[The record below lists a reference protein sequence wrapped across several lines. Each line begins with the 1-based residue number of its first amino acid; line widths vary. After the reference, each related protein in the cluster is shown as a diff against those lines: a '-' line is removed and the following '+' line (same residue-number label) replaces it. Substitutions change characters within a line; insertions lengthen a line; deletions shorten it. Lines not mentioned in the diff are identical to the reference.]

1 MCDNF
6 FHCMRPVYFVH
17 LNTESWE
24 CGFFIFLIV
33 SASIVLACRM
43 IQCSSS
49 SFLLRPTLLFV
60 GGMHLA
66 FFFFSLHCTLSTPVF
81 ATLSARALVLHS
93 ILSRGCCVVFKG
105 VRIFHLGARKSK
117 RRLGNNY
124 KWPMHSFAVAVMPC
138 FSADAGDCNKVRE
151 VNGAESTIMHS
162 FVMKRAGFARG
173 QKNATH
179 TYLARSWVH
188 LLLLLSAP

>member
-1 MCDNF
+1 MWLFYFSYSLSKHCVGLSHDSMQQLVVSSQTYTSICGRDAFSVF
-6 FHCMRPVYFVH
+6 FC
-17 LNTESWE
+17 
-24 CGFFIFLIV
+24 
-33 SASIVLACRM
+33 
-43 IQCSSS
+43 
-49 SFLLRPTLLFV
+49 
-60 GGMHLA
+60 
-66 FFFFSLHCTLSTPVF
+66 FFFSLHCTLSTPVF